1 MLMKKVSNKI
11 KNHNRSSVGNC
22 NLVKYDEELPKIYQ
36 NFDKVDGVARKDI
49 GKVNSSLLSIV
60 ET

>member
-1 MLMKKVSNKI
+1 M
-11 KNHNRSSVGNC
+11 GNC

-49 GKVNSSLLSIV
+49 GKVSSLFLFRLNAFCNIISFHS
-60 ET
+60 

>member
-1 MLMKKVSNKI
+1 MLMKKVNNI
-11 KNHNRSSVGNC
+11 INHNRSSVGNC